1 MYKSFRPRP
10 SKLRRR
16 FYNSIQHVRPLS
28 TEWLKSCDTGRCYT
42 RSPPWKLVNTIARP
56 RRHTAAVE
64 TRLLIAKYTSPRRP
78 ATVSFDV
85 LMWTGRS
92 KRTISSP
99 PSLTS
104 AVVERAA
111 AARGRSTMIFY
122 RSKFATR
129 GRLTMFQEM
138 HGDWNSLFKSARA
151 SQKYNDL
158 FNYRYVK

>member
-16 FYNSIQHVRPLS
+16 FGSSIQHVRPLS

-99 PSLTS
+99 PPSRRLSSRERRPLEGAPRWYFMDRNLPLEGAWQCFKKCVAIEIHFLSLH
-104 AVVERAA
+104 
-111 AARGRSTMIFY
+111 GLHKSTMTY
-122 RSKFATR
+122 ST
-129 GRLTMFQEM
+129 T
-138 HGDWNSLFKSARA
+138 DT
-151 SQKYNDL
+151 
-158 FNYRYVK
+158 